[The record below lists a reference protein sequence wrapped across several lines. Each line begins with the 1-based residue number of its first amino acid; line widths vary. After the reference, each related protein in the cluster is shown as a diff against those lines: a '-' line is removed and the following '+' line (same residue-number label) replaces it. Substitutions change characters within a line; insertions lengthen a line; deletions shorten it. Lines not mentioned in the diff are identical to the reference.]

1 MDKARFEEMYGF
13 NPEDETPY
21 THIVDASNLNV
32 EEVLA
37 KALEILEGI
46 E

>member
-1 MDKARFEEMYGF
+1 MYGL

-32 EEVLA
+32 EKALA
-37 KALEILEGI
+37 KVLEILEGI